1 MSRLF
6 RYFEGY
12 KLSSIFGP
20 LMKLVEA
27 VLELLVP
34 MIVALIIDVAIP
46 TGDVANI
53 IKYILV
59 MFGIAA
65 AGLAF
70 SITAQFLSAKAA
82 VGFAENLTNDL
93 FEFVLQLPKEVYGTI
108 SPGSIVTR
116 LTSDTFQIQSGL
128 NTFFRLFLR
137 SPFIV
142 FGSLI
147 MAAQIDGRMTLIFLA
162 MIAIL
167 FVVVGAIIY
176 FANPL
181 YTQIREQFDL
191 LVTLTQEQMK
201 GMRVIRAFQQKDREV
216 NEFKAQNKN
225 VTTDQIRVGFI
236 NAFTNPLTYIV
247 VNVALIIV
255 LWQGG
260 NFINSGSLTQGQLV
274 ALVNYLLAILVEL
287 VKIAF
292 VITQLNRAY
301 SSAKRVVTV
310 FEQPLESE
318 VFENSSQQNEEKHT
332 VLSFQDVTFT
342 YPNATKP
349 SLSNIDFSI
358 KEGDFVGIIG
368 STGSGKSTL
377 LQLITKTYDAQEGGV
392 FFQEDY
398 FNTDSKRDL
407 RENIS
412 VVPSNVALFKGTIR
426 SNLLLGN
433 PEATE
438 EMMWQALEDAQ
449 ALDFVRSYPE
459 GLDKEVATFGRNFS
473 GGQRQRL
480 TIARA
485 LIKPS
490 SLLIFDDSTS
500 ALDYVTE
507 ANFQRTLKEKYNDR
521 TIIMISQ
528 RTHSLQQANNIV
540 VLEEGRQI
548 GYASHKELLAN
559 NPVYQE
565 IYASQNVKEVADNG
579 EH

>member
-27 VLELLVP
+27 VLELLIP

-46 TGDVANI
+46 TGDVTNI

-65 AGLAF
+65 TGLAF

-147 MAAQIDGRMTLIFLA
+147 MAAQIDGRMTLIFLT

-318 VFENSSQQNEEKHT
+318 VFENNSQQN
-332 VLSFQDVTFT
+332 
-342 YPNATKP
+342 
-349 SLSNIDFSI
+349 
-358 KEGDFVGIIG
+358 
-368 STGSGKSTL
+368 
-377 LQLITKTYDAQEGGV
+377 
-392 FFQEDY
+392 
-398 FNTDSKRDL
+398 
-407 RENIS
+407 
-412 VVPSNVALFKGTIR
+412 
-426 SNLLLGN
+426 
-433 PEATE
+433 
-438 EMMWQALEDAQ
+438 
-449 ALDFVRSYPE
+449 
-459 GLDKEVATFGRNFS
+459 
-473 GGQRQRL
+473 
-480 TIARA
+480 
-485 LIKPS
+485 
-490 SLLIFDDSTS
+490 
-500 ALDYVTE
+500 
-507 ANFQRTLKEKYNDR
+507 
-521 TIIMISQ
+521 
-528 RTHSLQQANNIV
+528 
-540 VLEEGRQI
+540 
-548 GYASHKELLAN
+548 
-559 NPVYQE
+559 
-565 IYASQNVKEVADNG
+565 
-579 EH
+579 